1 LVSRAMGKRLREN
14 PDRPR
19 KARHPDDRRPGA
31 GTGGIRRPRHAG
43 RPAGCSSSSGPQGDC
58 PRHAAPRPG
67 QIGPGGSSAG
77 RRLYLLREYLPQ
89 RLRAARFDQL
99 PRVALRP
106 GHGDLGG
113 NVQEGR
119 AREPRRCA
127 GGRAAPQRR
136 PRPTPL
142 AAGHGRA
149 DPLCLGPDRVRRIE
163 RGRAA
168 GAVWHDRAPDRAAR
182 LAAER
187 PRDRRSL
194 RPRSGGIRSG
204 FRDDRSGRPRIARLH
219 RSLAPPKEPRMTG
232 PSRPVRFP
240 PDTRPMLLTA
250 IHTEEEFDWSR
261 PFDSGCCEVTHLR
274 ELGRAVEIF
283 DRLGM
288 TPTYLLDYPVASRED
303 GVRAVTEAID
313 GTGAAIGAH
322 LHPWVNPPVT
332 EAITRYTSYPG
343 TLPPAL
349 ERAKLATLTDC
360 IARNFG
366 RHPTTYLAGR
376 YGFGE
381 RTLSILQELG
391 YRVDLSP
398 VAMGDFRGDGGPDFR
413 DWASDCRWEGSPP
426 ILRVPHSAADTG
438 MLCRGARRLVDPER
452 VAALRRLRVPGMLAR
467 LGAVRRIRLTPEG
480 FSLSEMIA

>member
-1 LVSRAMGKRLREN
+1 
-14 PDRPR
+14 
-19 KARHPDDRRPGA
+19 
-31 GTGGIRRPRHAG
+31 
-43 RPAGCSSSSGPQGDC
+43 
-58 PRHAAPRPG
+58 
-67 QIGPGGSSAG
+67 
-77 RRLYLLREYLPQ
+77 
-89 RLRAARFDQL
+89 
-99 PRVALRP
+99 
-106 GHGDLGG
+106 
-113 NVQEGR
+113 
-119 AREPRRCA
+119 
-127 GGRAAPQRR
+127 
-136 PRPTPL
+136 
-142 AAGHGRA
+142 
-149 DPLCLGPDRVRRIE
+149 
-163 RGRAA
+163 
-168 GAVWHDRAPDRAAR
+168 
-182 LAAER
+182 
-187 PRDRRSL
+187 
-194 RPRSGGIRSG
+194 
-204 FRDDRSGRPRIARLH
+204 
-219 RSLAPPKEPRMTG
+219 MTG

-261 PFDSGCCEVTHLR
+261 PFDSRCCEVTHLR

-283 DRLGM
+283 DRLGV

-303 GVRAVTEAID
+303 GVRAVTEAIG

-332 EAITRYTSYPG
+332 EAITRYNSYPG
-343 TLPPAL
+343 NLPPAL

-360 IARNFG
+360 IVRNLG

-376 YGFGE
+376 YGFGV

-452 VAALRRLRVPGMLAR
+452 VAALRRLRVPGILAR

-480 FSLSEMIA
+480 FSLSEMIAAAHALIAAGVRVMIFSFHSPSLAAGFTPYVRDAADRTEFLHRVDGFLRFFKEEVGGGFALPETILAAAEKTYAHAHWGQNIGAAPAVTLGHRGQGNDDWE